1 MSSQGGLHL
10 LKNSWMMQCAGQTV
24 THHVLPE
31 SKFLSSTDESL
42 WKPIALKEVFQFPPA
57 KDVALNLAEA
67 WFTSSVRKVN
77 GL

>member
-1 MSSQGGLHL
+1 
-10 LKNSWMMQCAGQTV
+10 MQCAGQTV

-31 SKFLSSTDESL
+31 FKFLSSADENL

-67 WFTSSVRKVN
+67 WFTSSVRKVY